1 MNIYSR
7 KQRWKLLLF
16 IAAMLIVFASLWY
29 TNTLVAK
36 MAREERKKAALWA
49 DAIQRR
55 ANLVN
60 YTTKLFNDIRDE
72 ERKKVELWAKGTR
85 QLANPDFNMEDVSFI
100 FEVIKNNKTVPVILA
115 DEEGNVISARNL
127 DSLREKDPAYLKE
140 QMALMRT
147 ENEPMEINIAN
158 GQKNFLYY
166 RDSWIFSQLRDLL
179 DRNIKNFI
187 TEVAS
192 NSASVP
198 VVYTDSSM
206 KVVIAYGNI
215 DSSKINNPEFLRQ
228 TLEDMASENR
238 PIEIK
243 LESGGDVN
251 YIFYK
256 DSELLNQLKYYPFI
270 QFGIIGLFLLIAYT
284 LFSTSRKAEQN
295 QVWVGMAKETAHQL
309 GTPLS
314 SLIAWLEFLEMKGA
328 DPETIK
334 EVRQDVRRL
343 ETITERF
350 SKIGSMP
357 VLERKN
363 LIEVLE
369 GSMNYIRTRTSKNV
383 IFTLTPAHSEIYA
396 SLNVPLFDWVVEN
409 LCRNAVDAM
418 DGRGS
423 IAIEVQDQVQYVYID
438 ITDTGKGIPKSKV
451 KTVFEPGYTTKKR
464 GWGLGLSL
472 TKRIIENYHSGK
484 IFVKRSE
491 PGAGTTFRI
500 VLKK

>member
-16 IAAMLIVFASLWY
+16 ISAALIVIASLWY
-29 TNTLVAK
+29 TNTLVSNI
-36 MAREERKKAALWA
+36 AREERKKARLWA

-55 ANLVN
+55 ANLVK
-60 YTTKLFNDIRDE
+60 YTNELFDKLRAE
-72 ERKKVELWAKGTR
+72 EYKKVELWAR
-85 QLANPDFNMEDVSFI
+85 ANKEMNNLEYEDYTFFS
-100 FEVIKNNKTVPVILA
+100 EVIRGNETIPVILV
-115 DEEGNVISARNL
+115 DEEGNVLASRNL
-127 DSLREKDPAYLKE
+127 DSLRENDPEYLRQQLLEMKNGYPPIE
-140 QMALMRT
+140 V
-147 ENEPMEINIAN
+147 NIYN
-158 GQKNFLYY
+158 DRKHFLYY
-166 RDSWIFSQLRDLL
+166 RDSKLFTELKLVFD
-179 DRNIKNFI
+179 DHVKTFI
-187 TEVAS
+187 SEVAV

-198 VVYTDSSM
+198 VIYTDSTRRNVVAFGNLDSA
-206 KVVIAYGNI
+206 KVR
-215 DSSKINNPEFLRQ
+215 DPEYVQR
-228 TLEDMASENR
+228 TLEEMASENP
-238 PIEIK
+238 PIEVEFGKGNIH
-243 LESGGDVN
+243 

-256 DSELLNQLKYYPFI
+256 DSFLLTQLKYYPLVQFI
-270 QFGIIGLFLLIAYT
+270 VIGLFLIIAYT

-314 SLIAWLEFLEMKGA
+314 SLIAWLEYLEMKGA

-334 EVRQDVRRL
+334 EIRQDVRRL

-363 LIEVLE
+363 LVEVLN
-369 GSMNYIRTRTSKNV
+369 GAVQYIRTRTSKNV
-383 IFTLTPAHSEIYA
+383 VFTLNSPTEEVYA
-396 SLNVPLFDWVVEN
+396 SLNVPLFDWVIEN

-418 DGRGS
+418 AGKG
-423 IAIEVQDQVQYVYID
+423 AINIELQDQTQFVYID
-438 ITDTGKGIPKSKV
+438 ITDTGNGIAKSKF

-472 TKRIIENYHSGK
+472 TKRIIENYHSGR

-491 PGAGTTFRI
+491 PGVGTTFRI

>member
-16 IAAMLIVFASLWY
+16 IAAVLIVFASLWY
-29 TNTLVAK
+29 TSTLVGK

-55 ANLVN
+55 AHLVSLTN
-60 YTTKLFNDIRDE
+60 KIFEDIRDE

-100 FEVIKNNKTVPVILA
+100 FEVIKNNETVPVILA
-115 DEEGNVISARNL
+115 DEQGNVISARNL
-127 DSLREKDPAYLKE
+127 DSLRENDPVFLKE
-140 QMALMRT
+140 QMELMRK
-147 ENEPMEINIAN
+147 ENDPIEINIAN

-166 RDSWIFSQLRDLL
+166 RDSKIFTQLKDLL
-179 DRNIKNFI
+179 DSNIKNFI
-187 TEVAS
+187 SEVAS

-198 VVYTDSSM
+198 VVYTDSSQR
-206 KVVIAYGNI
+206 VVLAFGNV
-215 DSSKINNPEFLRQ
+215 DSSKISNPLFLQQ
-228 TLEDMASENR
+228 TLEEMASENP

-243 LESGGDVN
+243 LEKGLTH

-256 DSELLNQLKYYPFI
+256 DSALLTQLKYYPFV

-328 DPETIK
+328 DPETIR

-357 VLERKN
+357 VLERRN

-383 IFTLTPAHSEIYA
+383 VFTLTPANADIYA
-396 SLNVPLFDWVVEN
+396 SLNVPLFDWVIEN

-423 IAIEVQDQVQYVYID
+423 ISIELQDQVQYVYID
-438 ITDTGKGIPKSKV
+438 ITDTGKGIPKSKF
-451 KTVFEPGYTTKKR
+451 KTVFEPGFTTKKR

>member
-1 MNIYSR
+1 MNIYSK

-16 IAAMLIVFASLWY
+16 VAAALIVVASLWY
-29 TNTLVAK
+29 TNTLVSNI
-36 MAREERKKAALWA
+36 AREERRKAKLWA

-55 ANLVN
+55 ANLVK
-60 YTTKLFNDIRDE
+60 YTNELFDKIRSE

-85 QLANPDFNMEDVSFI
+85 QLANPDFNMEDVSFL
-100 FEVIKNNKTVPVILA
+100 FEVIKNNETVPVILA
-115 DEEGNVISARNL
+115 DEKGNVISARNL
-127 DSLREKDPAYLKE
+127 DSLREKDPAFLKE
-140 QMALMRT
+140 QMALMKQSH
-147 ENEPMEINIAN
+147 EPIEINIYN
-158 GQKNFLYY
+158 GQKNYLYY
-166 RDSWIFSQLRDLL
+166 QDSRLFSELKLVL
-179 DRNIKNFI
+179 DDHVKSFI
-187 TEVAS
+187 SEVAI

-198 VVYTDSSM
+198 VIYTDSSRTQL
-206 KVVIAYGNI
+206 IAYGNVDSARIKDQVFLKQMI
-215 DSSKINNPEFLRQ
+215 DE
-228 TLEDMASENR
+228 MASENA
-238 PIEIK
+238 PIEIELDK
-243 LESGGDVN
+243 GYKN

-256 DSELLNQLKYYPFI
+256 DSFLLTQLKYYPFV
-270 QFGIIGLFLLIAYT
+270 QFGVIGLFLVIAYT

-314 SLIAWLEFLEMKGA
+314 SLIAWLEYLEMKGT
-328 DPETIK
+328 DSETIK
-334 EVRQDVRRL
+334 EIRQDVRRL

-357 VLERKN
+357 VLEKKN
-363 LIEVLE
+363 LVEVLS
-369 GSMNYIRTRTSKNV
+369 GAMGYMRTRTSKNV
-383 IFTLTPAHSEIYA
+383 IYSLNSPSSDLSA
-396 SLNVPLFDWVVEN
+396 SLNVPLFEWVIEN

-418 DGRGS
+418 DGKGS
-423 IAIEVQDQVQYVYID
+423 ITIDLHDQVQYVYID
-438 ITDTGKGIPKSKV
+438 ITDSGKGIPKSKF

-472 TKRIIENYHSGK
+472 TRRIIENYHLGR